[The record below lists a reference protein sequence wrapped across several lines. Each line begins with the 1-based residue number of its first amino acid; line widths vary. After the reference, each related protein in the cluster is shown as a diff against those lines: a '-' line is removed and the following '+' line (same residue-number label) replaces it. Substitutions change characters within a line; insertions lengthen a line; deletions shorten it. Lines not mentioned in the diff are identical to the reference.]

1 MIQPIFMVGARGA
14 GKTTVG
20 SALAQ
25 RLEYEFVDTDH
36 YLLQTSKLSVAD
48 IVAREGWEGFRRRE
62 SAALKSV
69 CAPKFVIA
77 TGGGAILAEQNRQF
91 MREAGIVVYL
101 RSSAATLALRL
112 EASPEQEQRP
122 SLTGRPINEEMQD
135 VLTERE
141 ALYQD
146 AAHIVV
152 DGSKDPTQV
161 VEDILNAISALSL

>member
-1 MIQPIFMVGARGA
+1 
-14 GKTTVG
+14 
-20 SALAQ
+20 
-25 RLEYEFVDTDH
+25 
-36 YLLQTSKLSVAD
+36 
-48 IVAREGWEGFRRRE
+48 
-62 SAALKSV
+62 
-69 CAPKFVIA
+69 
-77 TGGGAILAEQNRQF
+77 